1 MLHAGCAANTAILQW
16 SPSPGSGESPAAAAR
31 LLADVA
37 KTRVVTA
44 FGDGTFE
51 FAHRSVQVGIA
62 RATCPSPP
70 PCLRPLVI
78 TTPGL
83 RRPPPSP
90 AAHQEYFA
98 SCAILA
104 LGLASAL
111 EASAKSAAAAP
122 AKEAD
127 SDSDDDSSDD
137 GYGRPVTAQS
147 APVQDRAPDPPYML
161 VKRALLARGN
171 DSLRRFVAAG
181 LSRQDDVDALVGLL
195 WLDPVKDIFDSKRRR
210 AYGQKP
216 PSPED
221 AFSAAALASL
231 AECVREC
238 RPALIRRVPC
248 VDTFI
253 APRADTVW
261 EAVSMPGASAVSFS
275 LGGSRAIPAEFWVV
289 VDACVC
295 GEKTRRPAVAAI
307 DAYLAAVAAEPA
319 PAVAVASGPPPP
331 PRASAALVCR
341 TTVSVEVLR
350 ASGDRSAPAMATLR
364 RLRDELRAA
373 GSLRLAAIIALSILD
388 SSAHGDEAEAL
399 LDLASGA
406 NSALSAP
413 GQAVA
418 ASVPLDV
425 RCGAIIE
432 LGLRHADDAAVRDAL
447 LELLLPQTGTGAEPD
462 DDGAAPPPPF
472 DVVRSV
478 VRALGVAALPPDSLT
493 EVLLHPD
500 APQPWARA
508 VAHAAFEFWL
518 STQQDISSA
527 AESEAQARK
536 RESTG
541 GVKVRLT
548 VDESW
553 NLWHLCA
560 ALGLTVVLEEL
571 SAREEAAEAAALAA
585 GGAGGAGGSPA
596 SLSSVATC
604 KGMMMLHCALATRQ
618 WDLVRL
624 FLLQQS
630 EAEGAGYPGLA
641 RLHVRATATAA
652 TARGQLPLAYA
663 LHLEAPADI
672 TLALIDATPVS
683 LILGGAAAAA
693 TPATPAT
700 PADGG
705 GGGRRG
711 SSDEREREED
721 SMIALALDNNKTA
734 VEVVVRLLSLYPPAV
749 ITAEL
754 PTGDTLLEAALR
766 SGAPGP
772 VVAAVIQA
780 ARSEWASILSN
791 DSEKALR

>member
-1 MLHAGCAANTAILQW
+1 MMRPA
-16 SPSPGSGESPAAAAR
+16 PS
-31 LLADVA
+31 
-37 KTRVVTA
+37 
-44 FGDGTFE
+44 
-51 FAHRSVQVGIA
+51 
-62 RATCPSPP
+62 
-70 PCLRPLVI
+70 
-78 TTPGL
+78 
-83 RRPPPSP
+83 
-90 AAHQEYFA
+90 
-98 SCAILA
+98 
-104 LGLASAL
+104 
-111 EASAKSAAAAP
+111 AP
-122 AKEAD
+122 AQ
-127 SDSDDDSSDD
+127 
-137 GYGRPVTAQS
+137 G
-147 APVQDRAPDPPYML
+147 PDPPHVL
-161 VKRALLARGN
+161 AKRALLARGN

-195 WLDPVKDIFDSKRRR
+195 WLDPVKDILEGKRRR
-210 AYGQKP
+210 GYGQQKA
-216 PSPED
+216 SPEE
-221 AFSAAALASL
+221 AFTTAALASL

-238 RPALIRRVPC
+238 RPALIRKVPC
-248 VDTFI
+248 VD
-253 APRADTVW
+253 AYVVPRADAVW

-295 GEKTRRPAVAAI
+295 GEKSRRPAVAAI

-319 PAVAVASGPPPP
+319 PAAAAASGPPPQ
-331 PRASAALVCR
+331 RASAALVCR

-350 ASGDRSAPAMATLR
+350 ASGDHSAQAMAALR

-388 SSAHGDEAEAL
+388 SATHGDEAEAL
-399 LDLASGA
+399 LGLASGA
-406 NSALSAP
+406 ESGSVAAP
-413 GQAVA
+413 AA

-447 LELLLPQTGTGAEPD
+447 LELLLPPQAGAGAEPAD
-462 DDGAAPPPPF
+462 DDGAAPPPPPPF
-472 DVVRSV
+472 DIVRSV

-527 AESEAQARK
+527 AESAAQARQ

-560 ALGLTVVLEEL
+560 ALGQTLVLEEL
-571 SAREEAAEAAALAA
+571 SAREEAAIAA
-585 GGAGGAGGSPA
+585 GGAGSSSA
-596 SLSSVATC
+596 SLSSAATC
-604 KGMMMLHCALATRQ
+604 RGMLMLHCALATRQ

-641 RLHVRATATAA
+641 RLHVRATASAA
-652 TARGQLPLAYA
+652 TAKGQLPLAYA

-672 TLALIDATPVS
+672 TLALIDATPVP
-683 LILGGAAAAA
+683 LILGGAATAVA
-693 TPATPAT
+693 TPAA
-700 PADGG
+700 AEGG

-711 SSDEREREED
+711 SSDEREED

-734 VEVVVRLLSLYPPAV
+734 VEVVARLLSLYPPAV

-754 PTGDTLLEAALR
+754 ATGGTLLEIALR

-780 ARSEWASILSN
+780 ARSEWESILAN